1 MVGNSVCPQ
10 LARALVE
17 VNFKHEEKYR
27 GAA

>member
-10 LARALVE
+10 LSCALVE
-17 VNFKHEEKYR
+17 ANFKHEDKYQ